1 MLTVVKNNLSL
12 MKTYFFLNLS
22 ASMEYRTSFL
32 IQMVGMML
40 NNVSF
45 AFFWWLL
52 FWRFPDIGGYGYG
65 DVMMLWAISSAG
77 FGGCFILF
85 GNSRRLVEM
94 IVTGELDSYLL
105 QPKHVLLNAIS
116 SKTVI
121 SAWGD
126 LVYGVI
132 LFFIIKGLD
141 IGALLLFII
150 FTMTAALIFGAVV
163 VSFNALAFWFGDVR
177 SLGGLVL
184 EFMVTFTIYPA
195 GIFDGFAK
203 FILFSVLPAGFVTM
217 VPVQVM
223 QAFDPKWVILTL
235 FVTVV
240 WVFLAFF
247 IFDKGLKKYESG
259 NLIVQKM

>member
-1 MLTVVKNNLSL
+1 MLTAVKNNLSV
-12 MKTYFFLNLS
+12 MKAYFLLNLS

-77 FGGCFILF
+77 FGVCFILF
-85 GNSRRLVEM
+85 GNSGRLVEM

-105 QPKHVLLNAIS
+105 QPKNVLLSAIS
-116 SKTVI
+116 SKTVV

-126 LVYGVI
+126 LVYGFI
-132 LFFIIKGLD
+132 LFFIIRGLD
-141 IGALLLFII
+141 IGALLLFIG
-150 FTMTAALIFGAVV
+150 FTLTAALILGAVLI
-163 VSFNALAFWFGDVR
+163 SFNALAFWFGDMR

-184 EFMVTFTIYPA
+184 EFMITFTIYPA

-203 FILFSVLPAGFVTM
+203 FVLFSVLPAGFVTM
-217 VPVQVM
+217 IPVQVM
-223 QAFDPKWVILTL
+223 KNFELKWVILTL
-235 FVTVV
+235 IVTAV

-247 IFDKGLKKYESG
+247 IFGKGLKKYESG